1 MIENYVDFIMII
13 VCLTTMIIYN
23 SFIFIKYKEI
33 PVSLSETAYMI
44 GGEKSL
50 KRYWFTLYCIITA
63 FSILQPLF
71 NNVSSD
77 LEFIPFL
84 LCSGLLF
91 AGFSPAFKNNLPEK
105 QVHYVSAGISFCC
118 FILYGFFCM
127 PWFWLLGYAVL
138 LGSLCVW
145 KRDCYVYFAEILALF
160 SICIWLL
167 ISV

>member
-1 MIENYVDFIMII
+1 MMGKYLDYIMVA
-13 VCLTTMIIYN
+13 VCLLTMIIYN
-23 SFIFIKYKEI
+23 SYVIFRYKKV

-50 KRYWFTLYCIITA
+50 KRYWFTLYCIITV
-63 FSILQPLF
+63 FTILQPLF
-71 NNVSSD
+71 NNTISN
-77 LEFIPFL
+77 LQFIPFL

-105 QVHYVSAGISFCC
+105 QVHYVSAGISFSC

-127 PWFWLLGYAVL
+127 PWYWLLGYILL
-138 LGSLCVW
+138 LGILCIW
-145 KRDCYVYFAEILALF
+145 KRTCYVYFAEILALS

-167 ISV
+167 I